1 MRLLTT
7 HWTLDSGEWRS
18 ELREIFQLW
27 SQWSITTFLR
37 HLPVY
42 SPHSPHTR
50 LSVIKKINKQKLVLT
65 KSCNC
70 CSFNLLSGICNALIK
85 LNFQSATSQNRH
97 RHLDF
102 WSYDPIAPAVPP
114 FAHSSSELFPSYH
127 DRHLATAGPVT
138 AHRPGPG
145 VCMTLSLQQTRFS
158 FECWVVGCWLP
169 TKKK

>member
-18 ELREIFQLW
+18 ELRETFQLW

-102 WSYDPIAPAVPP
+102 WSCDPIAPAICPFLIWALPKLSWQAPGDSWPGHCSPP
-114 FAHSSSELFPSYH
+114 RARGLH
-127 DRHLATAGPVT
+127 DSVITT
-138 AHRPGPG
+138 D
-145 VCMTLSLQQTRFS
+145 TL
-158 FECWVVGCWLP
+158 
-169 TKKK
+169 